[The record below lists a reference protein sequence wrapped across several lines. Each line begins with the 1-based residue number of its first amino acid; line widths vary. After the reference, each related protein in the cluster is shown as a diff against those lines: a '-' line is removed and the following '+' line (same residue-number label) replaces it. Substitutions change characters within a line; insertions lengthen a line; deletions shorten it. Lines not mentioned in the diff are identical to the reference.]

1 MQTEKILIKRGKEIL
16 FQLDLGVFSLLFDS
30 TVMRRSNKYYKA
42 LDNKEMNF
50 DGFRK
55 MARDAEV
62 PYPLFFLSEEQAEN
76 RVKDYVKRVF
86 FGTSKGE
93 ISIASRGDINR
104 ADISLILKDLTRKQ
118 ILLKE
123 FITEECPLPKCI
135 KKSSL
140 NVAEQAESIRAI
152 IGYDI
157 HEIEN
162 LNKERS
168 YNHLVNCL
176 ARNNVF
182 VSLYSHGY
190 CPQDIPKK
198 LCFSGIAINDK
209 HCPFLF
215 VKAGDYDS
223 SIEPWGRRMF
233 TIGLLLSSLCYG
245 ECKPVTMDGKSR
257 DLSSNKHYLFAEEFL
272 MPEYLIR
279 HTTVTSRL
287 ELDSAARKFAVSPS
301 AMVLRLFRLGIFN
314 DAEKEYY
321 LDELE
326 DEYQDQLQKR
336 KGGNRITPDKGI
348 LRYNNPE
355 LVKRYIDFFDNKRIT
370 ERQLKHLLC
379 YRKGE
384 NVEIETLRQY
394 G

>member
-1 MQTEKILIKRGKEIL
+1 MQAEQIIIKRGNEIL
-16 FQLDLGVFSLLFDS
+16 FPLDLEVFSLLFES
-30 TVMRRSNKYYKA
+30 TVARRTKKYYKA
-42 LDNKEMNF
+42 LANKEMDF
-50 DGFRK
+50 EGFRK

-62 PYPLFFLSEEQAEN
+62 PYPLFFLSKRQAEDCV
-76 RVKDYVKRVF
+76 RDYTKRVF

-123 FITEECPLPKCI
+123 YINNECLLPKRF

-140 NVAEQAESIRAI
+140 NFIEHAEDIRSL

-157 HEIEN
+157 NEIES

-168 YNHLVNCL
+168 YNYLVSRL
-176 ARNNVF
+176 AHNNVF

-190 CPQDIPKK
+190 CPQDIPKE

-209 HCPFLF
+209 QCPFLF

-223 SIEPWGRRMF
+223 AIEPWGRRMF

-245 ECKPVTMDGKSR
+245 ECKPITMDGKSR

-272 MPEYLIR
+272 MPESLVRNLVVDDRIG
-279 HTTVTSRL
+279 
-287 ELDSAARKFAVSPS
+287 LDCAARRFAVSPS
-301 AMVLRLFRLGIFN
+301 AMVLRLFRLGMFN
-314 DAEKEYY
+314 DAKKEYY

-326 DEYQDQLQKR
+326 EEYRNQIQNK
-336 KGGNRITPDKGI
+336 KGGRGIAADKGI
-348 LRYNNPE
+348 LRYNNSE
-355 LVKRYIDFFDNKRIT
+355 LVKRYIDMLDARRIT
-370 ERQLKHLLC
+370 ERQLKHILC
-379 YRKGE
+379 YKKGE
-384 NVEIETLRQY
+384 NVNIEALRQY